1 MKVHAIFYAGCL
13 VATALAALAEP
24 PAVTVREPWSNLFA
38 GKESVFHAILDGETF
53 DGRLVWQFSTD
64 GRTIA
69 RGERPVK
76 LVHGGRETVEIQLAV
91 PDVNPGVCV
100 RAQLSVSAVPASE
113 GKAVAGLDRSLWLF
127 PSDPFAGRAEWLKK
141 LDIRLFDPVGAT
153 TKVFDDSKVPYT
165 AIRTV
170 DSLDDPKEG
179 ILIVGEGVSFR
190 DYRGLGD
197 SLIKAAAAGWP
208 ILCLAPAGGEMVL
221 PVRGGVDLPGLRS
234 MTLRRQDVVQELD
247 KRLDAGGWKNDGK
260 PTGSGLKIRGD
271 RGPVAA
277 EAVNEPEAWPWVD
290 MAFDKGRGRLLVCGF
305 GIVGGWAE
313 SPTPRFL
320 LVKVLEHVS
329 GMKLRD

>member
-1 MKVHAIFYAGCL
+1 MKTSATLFAGCL
-13 VATALAALAEP
+13 VVAAVTALAES
-24 PAVTVREPWSNLFA
+24 PAVTALEPWSNLFA
-38 GKESVFHAILDGETF
+38 GKEAVFHARLDGETF
-53 DGRLVWQFSTD
+53 DGRLMWQFLAD

-76 LVHGGRETVEIQLAV
+76 LAPGGRETVEIRLAV
-91 PDVNPGVCV
+91 PDMNPGVCV
-100 RAQLSVSAVPASE
+100 RAQLSVSAVPAGE
-113 GKAVAGLDRSLWLF
+113 GKAVAGLDRTLWLF
-127 PSDPFAGRAEWLKK
+127 PSDPFTGRAEWLKK

-153 TKVFDDSKVPYT
+153 AKIFDDSKVPYT
-165 AIRTV
+165 AIRNV
-170 DSLDDPKEG
+170 DSLGDPKEG

-221 PVRGGVDLPGLRS
+221 PVRGGADLPEPRS
-234 MTLRRQDVVQELD
+234 MSLRRQDVVQELD

-271 RGPVAA
+271 RGPVVA
-277 EAVNEPEAWPWVD
+277 EAVNEPGAWPWVD
-290 MAFDKGRGRLLVCGF
+290 MAFDKGRGRRLVCGF
-305 GIVGGWAE
+305 GVVGGWAE